1 MASKDDETTDTLK
14 IKVLP
19 KGDGQYVCRLS
30 RSPKVPAKLL
40 ASSSHKADISC
51 DGQLPEHAIAIAL
64 EQLAA
69 KYRRLAEEIQS
80 IPTLSV
86 EKNAEGKVIEK
97 CFHVTVHFEGIFKG
111 KSKFEVIHNT
121 LMGSTVVESA
131 WVTAIEI
138 DPALHV
144 AQAERWIDNDGDEE

>member
-1 MASKDDETTDTLK
+1 
-14 IKVLP
+14 
-19 KGDGQYVCRLS
+19 
-30 RSPKVPAKLL
+30 L

-51 DGQLPEHAIAIAL
+51 DGQLPEHAMAIAL

-69 KYRRLAEEIQS
+69 KYRRLAEEIKS

-86 EKNAEGKVIEK
+86 EKDAEGKVIEK

-111 KSKFEVIHNT
+111 ESKFEVIHNT
-121 LMGSTVVESA
+121 LMGSTVLESA

-138 DPALHV
+138 DPALQV
-144 AQAERWIDNDGDEE
+144 AQAERWIKAEDD